1 MIYLI
6 EIISSYIFCLLDILV
21 MTLTLYRINKEK
33 IRSGFLL
40 VVTPFVLSLI
50 LLLSDYFITF
60 NVLNVVADGLAVFLL
75 VFIIMEGKF
84 FQQIY
89 QASGIFISLS
99 ILDMITAIIVINIF
113 GVTIQESVNILLI
126 KMIAW
131 IISRGIYAYIFPKIN
146 IYYLNLN
153 IIKGKSKY
161 SLMVFFLFDLI
172 FILFCYSLFSYYFT
186 IEISYFIVLILTS
199 VIIFNILLNNLLKKI
214 DEYIYQDMEWKQKED
229 IYKMRLK
236 NVEQEFQHIEQ
247 FQKEKH
253 DFNQHLQMILAYIS
267 TEKIKDAK
275 DYIFKLTD
283 KIENLD
289 QIKSSKYPEINS
301 FILYKTNIAHNK
313 GIKVEN
319 NIKLPDRLFIEIIDL
334 TIILGNLFDNAI
346 ESNEFNKVEKKYII
360 INIHEK
366 NNYLLI
372 HTENPYTK
380 INLNNNILETT
391 KVDKKNHGIGLKNI
405 NFIVEKYNG
414 FMEMDTS
421 GGVFSIKIALE
432 NLKETVYYSLSD
444 SI

>member
-1 MIYLI
+1 MI
-6 EIISSYIFCLLDILV
+6 EIISSYIFCLLDIIV
-21 MTLTLYRINKEK
+21 MTLTLHRINKGK
-33 IRSGFLL
+33 IRSGYLL
-40 VVTPFVLSLI
+40 IVTPFVLSI
-50 LLLSDYFITF
+50 VLLLSDYFIRF
-60 NVLNVVADGLAVFLL
+60 NILNVIADGVAVFLL

-84 FQQIY
+84 FQLIY

-113 GVTIQESVNILLI
+113 DVTIQESVNILLI
-126 KMIAW
+126 KTIAW
-131 IISRGIYAYIFPKIN
+131 IISRGVYLYLFPKIN

-153 IIKGKSKY
+153 ILKGKSKY

-172 FILFCYSLFSYYFT
+172 FILFCYSLFLSYST
-186 IEISYFIVLILTS
+186 IEISYFIVLVLLSI
-199 VIIFNILLNNLLKKI
+199 IIFNILLNNLLKKI
-214 DEYIYQDMEWKQKED
+214 DEYIYQDMEWKQRED

-236 NVEQEFQHIEQ
+236 NIEQEFQHIDQ

-289 QIKSSKYPEINS
+289 QIKSSKHPEINS
-301 FILYKTNIAHNK
+301 FILYKTNIANNN
-313 GIKVEN
+313 GIKIEK
-319 NIKLPDRLFIEIIDL
+319 NIKLPDRLFIETIDL

-346 ESNEFNKVEKKYII
+346 ESNEFNKIEKRKII
-360 INIHEK
+360 VNMHEK
-366 NNYLLI
+366 NNYLII
-372 HTENPYTK
+372 HTENPYTR
-380 INLNNNILETT
+380 INLKNNILETT
-391 KVDKKNHGIGLKNI
+391 KIDKENHGIGLKNI

-421 GGVFSIKIALE
+421 GGIFSIKIALE
-432 NLKETVYYSLSD
+432 NLKEAVYYSLGD
-444 SI
+444 TI